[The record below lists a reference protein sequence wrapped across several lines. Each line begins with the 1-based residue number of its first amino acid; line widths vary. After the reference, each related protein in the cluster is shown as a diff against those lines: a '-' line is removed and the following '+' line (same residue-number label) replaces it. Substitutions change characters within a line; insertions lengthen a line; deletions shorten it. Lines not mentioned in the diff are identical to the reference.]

1 MKKRFKGLGIPELKY
16 LNLCLLGSWVKRYIS
31 DEGRIWRN
39 IVDNKYCKQE
49 SIFYLDRDRAS
60 PFWKGVLWAAKAV
73 KFGYRLYPGDGK
85 IVKFWDDIWFRTAPL
100 VVQF

>member
-1 MKKRFKGLGIPELKY
+1 MKKRFGGLGIPELKY

-60 PFWKGVLWAAKAV
+60 PFGRGFFGQLRV
-73 KFGYRLYPGDGK
+73 KFGYRWHPGDRK
-85 IVKFWDDIWFRTAPL
+85 RVKFWEDIWFGTAPL
-100 VVQF
+100 AVQF